1 MLGYHACSAVRGEC
15 NSRARGPRIG
25 FPECS
30 IQASSLPDEQT
41 LVRLV
46 VAKRQ
51 STVARFSQVSADG
64 AVFMNR
70 VQLVGHSEVE
80 IC

>member
-1 MLGYHACSAVRGEC
+1 M
-15 NSRARGPRIG
+15 
-25 FPECS
+25 
-30 IQASSLPDEQT
+30 QASSLPDEQT

-70 VQLVGHSEVE
+70 VQLVGITGQSLPDPLRRRGASVKTTHDHSAQ
-80 IC
+80 